1 MDIPKNHISQLAGY
15 IKKNLQKGYN
25 QDTLRYSLI
34 SQGYSR
40 ISVDNAIDQAH
51 KDLAKNIKPI
61 KEKPSITYKI
71 ITKDET
77 GQEKQK
83 EILVSGLKKPWWKRV
98 FL

>member
-1 MDIPKNHISQLAGY
+1 MDIPKNHISQLTEY

-40 ISVDNAIDQAH
+40 ISVDNAIDNAH
-51 KDLAKNIKPI
+51 RDLAKDIKPI
-61 KEKPSITYKI
+61 KEKPQITYRLI
-71 ITKDET
+71 EKDET
-77 GQEKQK
+77 GQEKEK
-83 EILVSGLKKPWWKRV
+83 EILVSGLKRSWWKRV

>member
-1 MDIPKNHISQLAGY
+1 MNIQKNHSNQLAEY

-34 SQGYSR
+34 SQGYSK
-40 ISVDNAIDQAH
+40 ISVDNAIDRAH

-61 KEKPSITYKI
+61 KEKPQITYKI
-71 ITKDET
+71 ITEDKT

-83 EILVSGLKKPWWKRV
+83 EILVSGLKRPWWKRV